1 MDIASVILVV
11 IAVILW
17 LAIFLEKFV
26 HPYYKNKFR
35 GSRLWPDDEV
45 EKNRLKKCIQGV
57 GLYYLAASL
66 LLLLFSPALAL
77 LMLFGGIFY
86 TLIIYYW
93 LVVSKRG

>member
-66 LLLLFSPALAL
+66 LLLFSPALAL

>member
-57 GLYYLAASL
+57 GLYYLTAS

-86 TLIIYYW
+86 TVIIYYW